1 MSNIVLVFRTDIH
14 SPREALTICAFMRSM
29 DGVLRCSIDMDD
41 CDKVLKVEGKL
52 LCKASGTF
60 FVIGEFETMEKEVSA
75 QT

>member
-52 LCKASGTF
+52 LCKTTIEQSLSALGF
-60 FVIGEFETMEKEVSA
+60 FIRELPD
-75 QT
+75 